1 MIRVVIYLVIVALLS
16 FAAVWF
22 ADRPGDVLITWQ
34 DWRIETSV
42 LVLVSAF
49 AAVAVAAVM
58 VWSTFRAIVRSPAFA
73 QNLVNEGAIA
83 VGNTP
88 AEFAAVIRADLKKW
102 AAVIKEA
109 GIKGD

>member
-42 LVLVSAF
+42 LVLVS
-49 AAVAVAAVM
+49 
-58 VWSTFRAIVRSPAFA
+58 RSRRWRSRP
-73 QNLVNEGAIA
+73 
-83 VGNTP
+83 
-88 AEFAAVIRADLKKW
+88 
-102 AAVIKEA
+102 
-109 GIKGD
+109 